1 MRLVLNSLADTES
14 LGRAFAACCVPG
26 RVLPPL
32 FMRGQ
37 LGAGKTTFTRALVT
51 ALPGSE
57 DAEVSSPS
65 FNILNLY
72 PTAPEVGH
80 FDLYRTSGL
89 GFSADLEEVL
99 LDPSRF
105 CIVEWAEYLP
115 EASRPDEFIDMIW
128 TIDTETRAV
137 DFTAHGPAARAFL
150 DCVRDA
156 LSSST

>member
-1 MRLVLNSLADTES
+1 MRVVLDSLAATEA
-14 LGRAFAACCVPG
+14 LGRAFATCCVPG
-26 RVLPPL
+26 RALPPL
-32 FMRGQ
+32 LMRGQ
-37 LGAGKTTFTRALVT
+37 LGAGKTTFVRALVT

-72 PTAPEVGH
+72 PTTPEVGH

-89 GFSADLEEVL
+89 GFGADLEEVL

-105 CIVEWAEYLP
+105 CVVEWTEYLP
-115 EASRPDEFIDMIW
+115 ETSRPDEFLDMIW
-128 TIDTETRAV
+128 NVDNETRHV
-137 DFTAHGPAARAFL
+137 DVTAHGPDARALL
-150 DCVRDA
+150 DCVRAA